1 MSFYTWYVR
10 NYSAHS
16 NVIKSFKIQ
25 VRNSLSEH
33 TENYEFPLIFK
44 YFVGITIYLVEV
56 IYGTDEINLSLSLS
70 MFNAN
75 SNIYYGDNENKLGK
89 YEYFDKNIKNTEITT
104 NIAMM
109 LKKEN
114 VLRLYIK
121 YCKHL
126 LKWTGG

>member
-1 MSFYTWYVR
+1 MG
-10 NYSAHS
+10 N
-16 NVIKSFKIQ
+16 
-25 VRNSLSEH
+25 
-33 TENYEFPLIFK
+33 
-44 YFVGITIYLVEV
+44 TIYLVEV

-104 NIAMM
+104 NIATM
-109 LKKEN
+109 LKKEK
-114 VLRLYIK
+114 VLRLYIE

-126 LKWTGG
+126 LK